1 MSLLRRTNFYI
12 RCQAIV
18 DDLHENV
25 AKGHFMDEPECK
37 SRYGK
42 SDYYGLLHE
51 LHMMN
56 ADMDYKV
63 MTPAME
69 WLHHSQ
75 YFQHKATQER
85 IFYLMFW
92 ISVISAAVAIIS
104 ATYTIFSSTKNSV

>member
-1 MSLLRRTNFYI
+1 MNVILSRRKKFYK

-25 AKGHFMDEPECK
+25 ANGHFMDESECK

-51 LHMMN
+51 LHRMN
-56 ADMDYKV
+56 ADMDYTV

-69 WLHHSQ
+69 WLYHSQ
-75 YFQHKATQER
+75 YFLHKAAQER
-85 IFYLMFW
+85 NVYLMFW
-92 ISVISAAVAIIS
+92 VSVISAAVAIIS
-104 ATYTIFSSTKNSV
+104 ATYTIFS